1 MDKLNLINHF
11 LAVARLGHFSAASAH
26 IGVDPST
33 ISKSIQ
39 QLESYLGV
47 RLFNRTTR
55 KLQLTQAGES
65 YRDQCIDLLEGLA
78 LCEQELHL
86 EQQLPKG
93 LLKIN
98 LPVAYGQLYIVP
110 MLGRFCDR
118 YPEIQLEVSLTDD
131 YIDMVGHSIDVA
143 IRSGQLSDSRLVAKK
158 LSPMDFATCAAPA
171 FLAETGAITANNIKR
186 QPWILYR
193 FLHTG
198 RTMPIYTISGKGKQ
212 KKYSEFSPEPRLVVT
227 DGLSM
232 VTACKSGIGLMQAP
246 HFLVREAVEKGELDI
261 VQSYYRSE
269 HFNVYAYY
277 SHKTYMPVKVR
288 VFLDFLVEEL
298 GKMGEDHQT
307 TYLSQ

>member
-1 MDKLNLINHF
+1 MDKLNLINNF
-11 LAVARLGHFSAASAH
+11 LAVARLGRFAAASAH
-26 IGVDPST
+26 LGVDPST
-33 ISKSIQ
+33 VSKSIQ
-39 QLESYLGV
+39 QLEGYLGV

-55 KLQLTQAGES
+55 KLQLTQAGER
-65 YRDQCIDLLEGLA
+65 YRDKCVDLLGGLE

-86 EQQLPKG
+86 DQQLPKG
-93 LLKIN
+93 VLKIN

-131 YIDMVGHSIDVA
+131 YIDMVSHSIDVA
-143 IRSGQLSDSRLVAKK
+143 IRSGHLNDSRLVARQ
-158 LSPMDFATCAAPA
+158 LSPMDFATCAAPS
-171 FLAETGAITANNIKR
+171 FLSQTKTINASNIKK

-198 RTMPIYTISGKGKQ
+198 RTMPIYAISGNGKQ
-212 KKYSEFSPEPRLVVT
+212 RKYSEFSPEPRLIVS

-246 HFLVREAVEKGELDI
+246 HFLVRDAVEKGELEI

-269 HFNVYAYY
+269 NFNVYAYY
-277 SHKTYMPVKVR
+277 THKTYMPAKVR

-298 GKMGEDHQT
+298 EKIGEDHKT